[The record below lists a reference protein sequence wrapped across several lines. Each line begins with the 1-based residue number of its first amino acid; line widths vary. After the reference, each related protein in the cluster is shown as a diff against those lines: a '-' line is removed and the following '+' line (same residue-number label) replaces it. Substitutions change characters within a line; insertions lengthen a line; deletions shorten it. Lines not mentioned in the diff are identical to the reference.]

1 MATVQWRD
9 QCRSRS
15 ASRRFLRL
23 PWLPT
28 LGFVQAN
35 ALKSLINPNFLGGK
49 QSFIGRTQSFEYRC
63 WRGLRAVRLGCSRSA
78 VCHNRIWNKFERH
91 KDQTRHD
98 NRIIQMSKH
107 RDEIGND
114 VKRRRKIRDSDAK
127 HPFRRPGRPF
137 ILEQEAANS
146 QFGSCPENLRI

>member
-1 MATVQWRD
+1 RREMASLTSCVSWLFTSIALTSLEVTASIKDMLMATVQWRD

-114 VKRRRKIRDSDAK
+114 VKRRRKIRD
-127 HPFRRPGRPF
+127 
-137 ILEQEAANS
+137 
-146 QFGSCPENLRI
+146 